1 MKQVLSHFAPV
12 VLGDLIIKEDL
23 IVDSII
29 EALVKASIS
38 KCYVKPA

>member
-1 MKQVLSHFAPV
+1 LVFTGQTP
-12 VLGDLIIKEDL
+12 GDLIIKEDL